1 MKLFVAFSRAYPV
14 QSALVLGSLVL
25 ASLFEGLGLT
35 TLLPL
40 LTARGGD
47 AAGGAPS
54 GVGGVVVRAL
64 DFVGLTPTVGVM
76 LMIVVIGMTLKSVLV
91 LVANRQVGYTVAH
104 VATDLRLGFI
114 RSLLSARWEYYLRQ
128 PVGALANS
136 LATEATRGAESYL
149 YGATVI
155 ALVIQAMVYSI
166 VALLVSW
173 QATLVALAAGA
184 VFVFLLNRLVHMSR
198 RAGAKQTR
206 LLRSLLAR
214 LSDNLQSV
222 KPLKAMAREN
232 LANALL
238 EGDTTQLNRA
248 LRKEIFSKEALR
260 ALQEPMLAI
269 LIAAGLYV
277 ALVRFDMSLAS
288 VMLLAFLLVRVLLY
302 LSRMQR
308 EYQKMVTCESAY
320 WSLQSVI
327 EGARKESENP
337 PDGATP
343 SLRQAIRLDDVGF
356 RYRDRWVLRNV
367 SLTIPA
373 GGITAI
379 VGASG
384 AGKTTVVDLV
394 TALLRP
400 QEGEIWID
408 DLPLQRVDWRLWRR
422 MIGYVPAGHAA
433 AARYRG
439 EQRDAGR
446 SGADPGR
453 CRGGTAGGR
462 DLGARFRPAGGAGHD
477 RRRARREALRRP
489 APARGDRARPRAP
502 APPADPR
509 RSHQRPR
516 SRNGGRH
523 LPHAAG
529 TARGAHHHRDIASVA
544 AGRRRGSR
552 LPDGRGCGIAGGR
565 RRPRTTGARAGR
577 GLGVVARFQ
586 TQRSR
591 FSCGRTHRTVL
602 PNNSRP
608 T

>member
-1 MKLFVAFSRAYPV
+1 MKLFAAFSRAYPV

-40 LTARGGD
+40 LSSGSGGAAGD
-47 AAGGAPS
+47 AKP
-54 GVGGVVVRAL
+54 GVGAVVTRML
-64 DFVGLTPTVGVM
+64 DAVGLTPTVGV
-76 LMIVVIGMTLKSVLV
+76 LLLIVVIGMTLKGALV

-104 VATDLRLGFI
+104 VATDLRLTFI

-128 PVGALANS
+128 PVGGLANS
-136 LATEATRGAESYL
+136 LATEATRGAEAYL

-155 ALVIQAMVYSI
+155 ALVIQALVYSI

-173 QATLVALAAGA
+173 QATVAALGAGI
-184 VFVFLLNRLVHMSR
+184 VFVFLLNRLVHVSR

-277 ALVRFDMSLAS
+277 ALVRFGMSTGS
-288 VMLLAFLLVRVLLY
+288 VMFLAFLLVRTLLY

-308 EYQKMVTCESAY
+308 EYQRMATCESAY
-320 WSLQSVI
+320 WALQSAI
-327 EGARKESENP
+327 AGAMKESENLP
-337 PDGATP
+337 AGAVP
-343 SLRQAIRLDDVGF
+343 VLRQAIRLDNVGF
-356 RYRDRWVLRNV
+356 RYRETWVLRNAT
-367 SLTIPA
+367 LTIPA

-379 VGASG
+379 IGASG
-384 AGKTTVVDLV
+384 SGKTTVVDLI

-408 DLPLQRVDWRLWRR
+408 DLPLGHVDWRLWRR
-422 MIGYVPAGHAA
+422 MIGYVPQDTLLLHDTVANNVTLG
-433 AARYRG
+433 
-439 EQRDAGR
+439 
-446 SGADPGR
+446 DPEL
-453 CRGGTAGGR
+453 TK
-462 DLGARFRPAGGAGHD
+462 
-477 RRRARREALRRP
+477 
-489 APARGDRARPRAP
+489 
-502 APPADPR
+502 
-509 RSHQRPR
+509 
-516 SRNGGRH
+516 
-523 LPHAAG
+523 
-529 TARGAHHHRDIASVA
+529 T
-544 AGRRRGSR
+544 
-552 LPDGRGCGIAGGR
+552 
-565 RRPRTTGARAGR
+565 
-577 GLGVVARFQ
+577 
-586 TQRSR
+586 
-591 FSCGRTHRTVL
+591 
-602 PNNSRP
+602 
-608 T
+608 

>member
-1 MKLFVAFSRAYPV
+1 MRHLPLSRDAPRALPTTPAAFHLKLFVAFSRAYPA

-40 LTARGGD
+40 LSRSGD
-47 AAGGAPS
+47 AAAQS
-54 GVGGVVVRAL
+54 GVGGFVTRMLGA
-64 DFVGLTPTVGVM
+64 VGLTPTVGV
-76 LMIVVIGMTLKSVLV
+76 LLLLVVIGMTLKSVLV

-155 ALVIQAMVYSI
+155 ALAIQAIVYSI

-173 QATLVALAAGA
+173 QATLIALAAGA
-184 VFVFLLNRLVHMSR
+184 VFVFLLNRLVHVSR

-214 LSDNLQSV
+214 LSDHLQSI

-232 LANALL
+232 LANTLL

-248 LRKEIFSKEALR
+248 LQKDVFSKEALR

-277 ALVRFDMSLAS
+277 ALVRFEMSLAS

-302 LSRMQR
+302 LGRMQR
-308 EYQKMVTCESAY
+308 EYQKMVSSESAY
-320 WSLQSVI
+320 WSLRSAM
-327 EGARKESENP
+327 EDARKQGENP
-337 PDGATP
+337 PDGAAP
-343 SLRQAIRLDDVGF
+343 VLRHAIRFEDVGF
-356 RYRDRWVLRNV
+356 RYRDRWIMRNV
-367 SLTIPA
+367 ALTIPA

-400 QEGEIWID
+400 QEGEVWID
-408 DLPLQRVDWRLWRR
+408 DLPLQRADWRAWRR
-422 MIGYVPAGHAA
+422 LIGYVPQDTLLLHDTVANNVTLGDPELTLADAEAALRAAGVWDFVSALPEGQHTVV
-433 AARYRG
+433 G
-439 EQRDAGR
+439 E
-446 SGADPGR
+446 
-453 CRGGTAGGR
+453 RGGNLSGGQRQRVAIARALAHKPRVLILDEATSALDPETETAICRTLEGLRGDLTIIAISHQSPLVDIADRVYRLSDGR
-462 DLGARFRPAGGAGHD
+462 ASLVTDVERGRLS
-477 RRRARREALRRP
+477 P
-489 APARGDRARPRAP
+489 APMAVTG
-502 APPADPR
+502 
-509 RSHQRPR
+509 
-516 SRNGGRH
+516 N
-523 LPHAAG
+523 
-529 TARGAHHHRDIASVA
+529 
-544 AGRRRGSR
+544 
-552 LPDGRGCGIAGGR
+552 PD
-565 RRPRTTGARAGR
+565 
-577 GLGVVARFQ
+577 
-586 TQRSR
+586 
-591 FSCGRTHRTVL
+591 
-602 PNNSRP
+602 
-608 T
+608 

>member
-1 MKLFVAFSRAYPV
+1 MKLFVAFSRAYPAE
-14 QSALVLGSLVL
+14 SAMVLGALVL
-25 ASLFEGLGLT
+25 ASLVEGLGLT

-40 LTARGGD
+40 LTARAAD
-47 AAGGAPS
+47 AAGGAQS
-54 GVGGVVVRAL
+54 GVGGVVARVL
-64 DFVGLTPTVGVM
+64 GVVGLTPTVGV
-76 LMIVVIGMTLKSVLV
+76 LLLIVVIGMTLKSVLV

-114 RSLLSARWEYYLRQ
+114 RSLLSARWEFYLRQ

-155 ALVIQAMVYSI
+155 ALVVQAVVYSI

-173 QATLVALAAGA
+173 QATLVALAAGT
-184 VFVFLLNRLVHMSR
+184 VFVYLLNRLVHMSR

-248 LRKEIFSKEALR
+248 LQKEIVSKEALR
-260 ALQEPMLAI
+260 ALQEPMLAV

-277 ALVRFDMSLAS
+277 ALVQFGMSLAS

-308 EYQKMVTCESAY
+308 EYQKMVTSESAY
-320 WSLQSVI
+320 WALQSAI
-327 EGARKESENP
+327 DGARKESENP

-343 SLRQAIRLDDVGF
+343 VLQHAIRFENVGF

-367 SLTIPA
+367 ALAIPA

-408 DLPLQRVDWRLWRR
+408 DLPLQRVDWRAWRR
-422 MIGYVPAGHAA
+422 MIGYVPQDTVLLHDTVRNNVTLGDPELTEADAEAALRAAGIWDLVSGLPEGLDTVVGERGGKLSGGQRQRVAL
-433 AARYRG
+433 ARALAHKPRVLILDEATSALDPETETAICRTLEGLRG
-439 EQRDAGR
+439 ELTIIAISHQSPLVDV
-446 SGADPGR
+446 ADRVYRMGD
-453 CRGGTAGGR
+453 GTASLVA
-462 DLGARFRPAGGAGHD
+462 DAT
-477 RRRARREALRRP
+477 
-489 APARGDRARPRAP
+489 RARPSP
-502 APPADPR
+502 ASLEPT
-509 RSHQRPR
+509 RS
-516 SRNGGRH
+516 
-523 LPHAAG
+523 
-529 TARGAHHHRDIASVA
+529 
-544 AGRRRGSR
+544 
-552 LPDGRGCGIAGGR
+552 
-565 RRPRTTGARAGR
+565 
-577 GLGVVARFQ
+577 
-586 TQRSR
+586 
-591 FSCGRTHRTVL
+591 
-602 PNNSRP
+602 
-608 T
+608 

>member
-40 LTARGGD
+40 LSSGSGD
-47 AAGGAPS
+47 PAGGAQS
-54 GVGGVVVRAL
+54 GVGAL
-64 DFVGLTPTVGVM
+64 VTRMLGAIGLTPTVGV
-76 LMIVVIGMTLKSVLV
+76 LLLIVVIGMTLKSALV

-104 VATDLRLGFI
+104 VATDLRLTFI

-128 PVGALANS
+128 PVGGLANS
-136 LATEATRGAESYL
+136 LATEATRGAEAYL

-155 ALVIQAMVYSI
+155 ALVIQALVYSI

-173 QATLVALAAGA
+173 QATLAALGAGA
-184 VFVFLLNRLVHMSR
+184 VFVFLLNRLVHVSR

-269 LIAAGLYV
+269 LIAAGLYI
-277 ALVRFDMSLAS
+277 ALVRFGMSTGS
-288 VMLLAFLLVRVLLY
+288 VMFLAFLLVRTLLY

-308 EYQKMVTCESAY
+308 EYQRMVTCESAY
-320 WSLQSVI
+320 WSLQAAI
-327 EGARKESENP
+327 DGARKESEDLP
-337 PDGATP
+337 EGATP
-343 SLRQAIRLDDVGF
+343 QLRQAIRLDNVGF
-356 RYRDRWVLRNV
+356 RYRDRWVLRNAA
-367 SLTIPA
+367 LTIPA

-379 VGASG
+379 IGASG

-408 DLPLQRVDWRLWRR
+408 DLPLGRVDWRAWRR
-422 MIGYVPAGHAA
+422 MIGYVPQDTLLLHDTVANNVTLGDPELTRADAEAA
-433 AARYRG
+433 L
-439 EQRDAGR
+439 RDAGIWDLV
-446 SGADPGR
+446 SGLPEGLDTIVGE
-453 CRGGTAGGR
+453 RGGKLSGGQRQRVAIARALAHRPRVLILDEATSALDPETEAAICRTLEGLRGELTIIAISHQSPLVDVADRVYRMADGTASLVTESG
-462 DLGARFRPAGGAGHD
+462 
-477 RRRARREALRRP
+477 RARSSP
-489 APARGDRARPRAP
+489 AAMAVS
-502 APPADPR
+502 AD
-509 RSHQRPR
+509 
-516 SRNGGRH
+516 
-523 LPHAAG
+523 
-529 TARGAHHHRDIASVA
+529 
-544 AGRRRGSR
+544 GS
-552 LPDGRGCGIAGGR
+552 
-565 RRPRTTGARAGR
+565 
-577 GLGVVARFQ
+577 
-586 TQRSR
+586 
-591 FSCGRTHRTVL
+591 
-602 PNNSRP
+602 
-608 T
+608 

>member
-40 LTARGGD
+40 LSSSS
-47 AAGGAPS
+47 GGASGGAQS
-54 GVGGVVVRAL
+54 GVGAVVTRMLGA
-64 DFVGLTPTVGVM
+64 VGLTPTVGV
-76 LMIVVIGMTLKSVLV
+76 LLLIVVIGMTLKSALV

-104 VATDLRLGFI
+104 VATDLRLTFI

-128 PVGALANS
+128 PVGGLANS
-136 LATEATRGAESYL
+136 LATEATRGAEAYL
-149 YGATVI
+149 YGATVM
-155 ALVIQAMVYSI
+155 ALLIQTLVYSI

-173 QATLVALAAGA
+173 EATLAALGAGA
-184 VFVFLLNRLVHMSR
+184 VFVFLLNRLVHVSR

-269 LIAAGLYV
+269 LIAAGLYMS
-277 ALVRFDMSLAS
+277 LVRFGMSPGS
-288 VMLLAFLLVRVLLY
+288 VMFLAFLLVRTLLY

-308 EYQKMVTCESAY
+308 EYQRMVTCESAY
-320 WSLQSVI
+320 WSLQAAI
-327 EGARKESENP
+327 DGARKESENLP
-337 PDGATP
+337 EGATP
-343 SLRQAIRLDDVGF
+343 ELRQAIRLDDVGF
-356 RYRDRWVLRNV
+356 RYRDRWVLRNAA
-367 SLTIPA
+367 LTIPA
-373 GGITAI
+373 GGITVI

-408 DLPLQRVDWRLWRR
+408 ELPLGRVDWHLWRR
-422 MIGYVPAGHAA
+422 MIGYVPQDTLLLHDTVANNVTLGDPELTRADAEAALRAAGIWDLVSGLPEGLDTIVGERGGKLSGGQRQRVAI
-433 AARYRG
+433 ARALAHKPRVLILDEATSALDPETETAICRTLEDLRG
-439 EQRDAGR
+439 ELTIIAISHQSPLVDVADRVYRLTD
-446 SGADPGR
+446 GA
-453 CRGGTAGGR
+453 AS
-462 DLGARFRPAGGAGHD
+462 LVAD
-477 RRRARREALRRP
+477 RRL
-489 APARGDRARPRAP
+489 
-502 APPADPR
+502 
-509 RSHQRPR
+509 Q
-516 SRNGGRH
+516 
-523 LPHAAG
+523 
-529 TARGAHHHRDIASVA
+529 ASA
-544 AGRRRGSR
+544 
-552 LPDGRGCGIAGGR
+552 
-565 RRPRTTGARAGR
+565 
-577 GLGVVARFQ
+577 
-586 TQRSR
+586 
-591 FSCGRTHRTVL
+591 
-602 PNNSRP
+602 
-608 T
+608 

>member
-1 MKLFVAFSRAYPV
+1 MKLFVAFSRAYPA

-40 LTARGGD
+40 LGSRAGD
-47 AAGGAPS
+47 AAGGTQS
-54 GVGGVVVRAL
+54 GVGGVVARL
-64 DFVGLTPTVGVM
+64 LGSIGLTPTVGV
-76 LMIVVIGMTLKSVLV
+76 LLLIVVIGMTLKSVLV

-155 ALVIQAMVYSI
+155 ALAIQAVVYSI

-173 QATLVALAAGA
+173 QATLAALTAGA

-222 KPLKAMAREN
+222 KPLKAMAREKF
-232 LANALL
+232 ANALL
-238 EGDTTQLNRA
+238 EGDTTKLNHA
-248 LRKEIFSKEALR
+248 LQKEIFSKEALR

-269 LIAAGLYV
+269 LIATGLYV
-277 ALVRFDMSLAS
+277 ALVRFGMSLAS

-308 EYQKMVTCESAY
+308 EYQKMVTSESAY
-320 WSLQSVI
+320 WSLQSAI
-327 EGARKESENP
+327 DGARKESENP
-337 PDGATP
+337 PEGVTP
-343 SLRQAIRLDDVGF
+343 ELRRAIRLENVGF

-367 SLTIPA
+367 ALTIPA

-400 QEGEIWID
+400 QEGEIWVD
-408 DLPLQRVDWRLWRR
+408 DMPLQRVDWRAWRR
-422 MIGYVPAGHAA
+422 MIGYVPQETVLLHDTVGNNVTLGDPELTRADVEAALRAAGIWDLVAGLPEGTETVVGERGGKLSGGQRQRVAIARALAHKPRLLILDEATSALDPETEAA
-433 AARYRG
+433 ICRTLKELRG
-439 EQRDAGR
+439 ELTIIAI
-446 SGADPGR
+446 
-453 CRGGTAGGR
+453 
-462 DLGARFRPAGGAGHD
+462 
-477 RRRARREALRRP
+477 
-489 APARGDRARPRAP
+489 
-502 APPADPR
+502 
-509 RSHQRPR
+509 SHQSPLVDVADRVYR
-516 SRNGGRH
+516 MGEGTVS
-523 LPHAAG
+523 LAA
-529 TARGAHHHRDIASVA
+529 DIDGVPPPPTTLA
-544 AGRRRGSR
+544 ATGS
-552 LPDGRGCGIAGGR
+552 
-565 RRPRTTGARAGR
+565 
-577 GLGVVARFQ
+577 
-586 TQRSR
+586 
-591 FSCGRTHRTVL
+591 
-602 PNNSRP
+602 
-608 T
+608 

>member
-40 LTARGGD
+40 LSSSS
-47 AAGGAPS
+47 GGASGGAQS
-54 GVGGVVVRAL
+54 GVGAVVTRMLGA
-64 DFVGLTPTVGVM
+64 VGLTPTVGV
-76 LMIVVIGMTLKSVLV
+76 LLLIVVIGMTLKSALV

-104 VATDLRLGFI
+104 VATDLRLTFI

-128 PVGALANS
+128 PVGGLANS
-136 LATEATRGAESYL
+136 LATEATRGAEAYL
-149 YGATVI
+149 YGATVM
-155 ALVIQAMVYSI
+155 ALLIQTLVYSI

-173 QATLVALAAGA
+173 EATLAALGAGA
-184 VFVFLLNRLVHMSR
+184 VFVFLLNRLVHVSR

-269 LIAAGLYV
+269 LIAAGLYMS
-277 ALVRFDMSLAS
+277 LVRFGMSPGS
-288 VMLLAFLLVRVLLY
+288 VMFLAFLLVRTLLY

-308 EYQKMVTCESAY
+308 EYQRMVTCESAY
-320 WSLQSVI
+320 WSLQAAI
-327 EGARKESENP
+327 DGARKESENLP
-337 PDGATP
+337 EGATP
-343 SLRQAIRLDDVGF
+343 ELRQAIRLDDVGF
-356 RYRDRWVLRNV
+356 RYRDRWVLRNAA
-367 SLTIPA
+367 LTIPA

-379 VGASG
+379 IGASG

-408 DLPLQRVDWRLWRR
+408 ELPLGRVDWRLWRR
-422 MIGYVPAGHAA
+422 MIGYVPQDTLLLHDTVANNVTLGDPELTRADAEAALRAAGIWDLVSGLPEGLDTIVGERGGKLSGGQRQRVAIARALAHKPRVLILDEATSALDPETETAICRTLEDLRGELTIIAISHQSPLVDVADRVYRMADCAASLVTEFGHARPSPA
-433 AARYRG
+433 ALAASA
-439 EQRDAGR
+439 DR
-446 SGADPGR
+446 S
-453 CRGGTAGGR
+453 
-462 DLGARFRPAGGAGHD
+462 
-477 RRRARREALRRP
+477 
-489 APARGDRARPRAP
+489 
-502 APPADPR
+502 
-509 RSHQRPR
+509 
-516 SRNGGRH
+516 
-523 LPHAAG
+523 
-529 TARGAHHHRDIASVA
+529 
-544 AGRRRGSR
+544 
-552 LPDGRGCGIAGGR
+552 
-565 RRPRTTGARAGR
+565 
-577 GLGVVARFQ
+577 
-586 TQRSR
+586 
-591 FSCGRTHRTVL
+591 
-602 PNNSRP
+602 
-608 T
+608 

>member
-1 MKLFVAFSRAYPV
+1 MKLFVAFSRSYPAE
-14 QSALVLGSLVL
+14 SALVLGALVL
-25 ASLFEGLGLT
+25 ASLVEGLGLT

-40 LTARGGD
+40 LTARAAD
-47 AAGGAPS
+47 SAGGAQS
-54 GVGGVVVRAL
+54 GISGMVTRVLGV
-64 DFVGLTPTVGVM
+64 VGLTPTVGV
-76 LMIVVIGMTLKSVLV
+76 LLLIVVIGMTLKSLLV

-155 ALVIQAMVYSI
+155 ALVVQALVYSA

-238 EGDTTQLNRA
+238 EGDTAQLNRA
-248 LRKEIFSKEALR
+248 LQKDVFSKEALR

-277 ALVRFDMSLAS
+277 ALVRFGMSLAS

-308 EYQKMVTCESAY
+308 EYQKMVTSESAY
-320 WSLQSVI
+320 WALQSAI
-327 EGARKESENP
+327 DGARKESENP
-337 PDGATP
+337 PDGSTP
-343 SLRQAIRLDDVGF
+343 ELRRAIRFDGVGF

-367 SLTIPA
+367 SLAMPA

-400 QEGEIWID
+400 QEGEVWID
-408 DLPLQRVDWRLWRR
+408 DLPLQRVDWRAWRR
-422 MIGYVPAGHAA
+422 MIGYVPQDTLLLHDTVGNNVTLGDPELTAADAEAALRAAGIWDLVCGLPEGLDTVV
-433 AARYRG
+433 G
-439 EQRDAGR
+439 E
-446 SGADPGR
+446 
-453 CRGGTAGGR
+453 RGGKLSGGQR
-462 DLGARFRPAGGAGHD
+462 QRVAIARALAHKPRVLILDEATSALDPETE
-477 RRRARREALRRP
+477 RAICRTLEALRGELTIISISHQSPLVDVADRVYRM
-489 APARGDRARPRAP
+489 ADGSATLVAGDAA
-502 APPADPR
+502 APP
-509 RSHQRPR
+509 S
-516 SRNGGRH
+516 S
-523 LPHAAG
+523 AA
-529 TARGAHHHRDIASVA
+529 VA
-544 AGRRRGSR
+544 A
-552 LPDGRGCGIAGGR
+552 
-565 RRPRTTGARAGR
+565 
-577 GLGVVARFQ
+577 
-586 TQRSR
+586 
-591 FSCGRTHRTVL
+591 TV
-602 PNNSRP
+602 NRD
-608 T
+608 

>member
-1 MKLFVAFSRAYPV
+1 MKLFVAFSRTYPA

-40 LTARGGD
+40 LTARSGD
-47 AAGGAPS
+47 AASGAQS
-54 GVGGVVVRAL
+54 GVGGVVARVL
-64 DFVGLTPTVGVM
+64 GVVGLTPTVGV
-76 LMIVVIGMTLKSVLV
+76 LLVIVVAGMVLKSALV

-136 LATEATRGAESYL
+136 LATEATRGAESYF
-149 YGATVI
+149 YAATVV
-155 ALVIQAMVYSI
+155 ALVVQTIVYSI

-184 VFVFLLNRLVHMSR
+184 VFVVVLNRLVHMSR

-232 LANALL
+232 LANVLL

-248 LRKEIFSKEALR
+248 LQKDVFSREALR

-277 ALVRFDMSLAS
+277 ALVRFGMSLAS

-308 EYQKMVTCESAY
+308 EYQRMVTCESAY
-320 WSLQSVI
+320 WALQSAI
-327 EGARKESENP
+327 DGARKESENP
-337 PDGATP
+337 PGGATP
-343 SLRQAIRLDDVGF
+343 ALRHAIRFENIGF
-356 RYRDRWVLRNV
+356 QYRDQWVLRNV
-367 SLTIPA
+367 ALTMPA
-373 GGITAI
+373 GGITVI

-408 DLPLQRVDWRLWRR
+408 DLPLQRVDWRAWRR
-422 MIGYVPAGHAA
+422 MIGYVPQDTLLLHDTVANNVTLGDPELTRADAEAALRAAGIWDLVSGLPEGLDTVV
-433 AARYRG
+433 G
-439 EQRDAGR
+439 E
-446 SGADPGR
+446 
-453 CRGGTAGGR
+453 RGGKLSGGQR
-462 DLGARFRPAGGAGHD
+462 QRVAIARALAHKPRLLILDEATSALDPETEAAIC
-477 RRRARREALRRP
+477 RTLEALRGDLTIIAISHQSPLVGVADRVYRMGDGTASLVADRRLQ
-489 APARGDRARPRAP
+489 APA
-502 APPADPR
+502 
-509 RSHQRPR
+509 
-516 SRNGGRH
+516 
-523 LPHAAG
+523 
-529 TARGAHHHRDIASVA
+529 
-544 AGRRRGSR
+544 
-552 LPDGRGCGIAGGR
+552 
-565 RRPRTTGARAGR
+565 
-577 GLGVVARFQ
+577 
-586 TQRSR
+586 
-591 FSCGRTHRTVL
+591 
-602 PNNSRP
+602 
-608 T
+608 